1 MITFSPRCRCAG
13 GHRAGSSDPGEV
25 AARVAPHYLRRTRQ
39 ADEVSPWPIRS
50 TVPSV
55 HSRSPPH
62 SCWSTGSA
70 GKRSSRAGC
79 SARCGGSRAV
89 ARRTAP
95 CAGPMTDPTAPASPR
110 PRPAMLLALL
120 GAAAVVGLAVSL
132 ASWGFLEGVHQI
144 QQGVFVDLPRD
155 VGYSDGAPVWWP
167 LPVLVLA
174 GLVTA
179 FAIERLPG
187 IGGHSPAG
195 GLATGSAQPIELPG
209 VLLAAAATIG
219 LGVVL
224 GPEAPLI
231 ALGSGMGILAV
242 RLVRRDAPD
251 QVRAVLAAA
260 GSFAAVSFIFGS
272 PLVGAVILIEAA
284 GLDRRRL
291 MVLVPVGLL
300 AAGIGSLVSIGMGSW
315 AGLSSKDFALGALA
329 RPDFAPAD
337 VAEFA
342 WTIPLAVA
350 VAAVAFAIFTVARA
364 LEPFL
369 ERRRFVLLPTAGLVV
384 AGLAIA
390 FSQATDKGAEQV
402 LFSGQE
408 QLPGLVEGAGA
419 WSVSALVLLICFKG
433 VACSVSLAGFRG
445 GPTFPGLF
453 LGAAAGVLASHL
465 PGLALTPAVA
475 VAMGAA
481 MVAVLRLP
489 LSAALLTLVM
499 TSSAGRG
506 VEPLVI
512 VGVVA
517 ALLTTLALS
526 RRAQAEAAADDAG
539 AVGTGPGASSR
550 APAVPR

>member
-1 MITFSPRCRCAG
+1 
-13 GHRAGSSDPGEV
+13 
-25 AARVAPHYLRRTRQ
+25 
-39 ADEVSPWPIRS
+39 
-50 TVPSV
+50 
-55 HSRSPPH
+55 
-62 SCWSTGSA
+62 
-70 GKRSSRAGC
+70 
-79 SARCGGSRAV
+79 
-89 ARRTAP
+89 
-95 CAGPMTDPTAPASPR
+95 
-110 PRPAMLLALL
+110 MLLALL

-155 VGYSDGAPVWWP
+155 LGYGDGAPVWWP

-251 QVRAVLAAA
+251 QLRAVIAAA

-291 MVLVPVGLL
+291 MVIVPVGLL

-315 AGLSSKDFALGALA
+315 TGLSTSDYALGRLTLPDFA
-329 RPDFAPAD
+329 RPD
-337 VAEFA
+337 VTEFA
-342 WTIPLAVA
+342 WTVPLAVG
-350 VAAVAFAIFTVARA
+350 VAAGCVAIFTGARA
-364 LEPFL
+364 LQPLL
-369 ERRRFVLLPTAGLVV
+369 ERRRFVLLPAAGLVV

-408 QLPGLVEGAGA
+408 QLPGLVESAGA
-419 WSVSALVLLICFKG
+419 WSVSSLVLLIAFKG
-433 VACSVSLAGFRG
+433 MAWSVSLGGFRG

-453 LGAAAGVLASHL
+453 LGAAAGILASHL
-465 PGLALTPAVA
+465 PGLGLTPAVA
-475 VAMGAA
+475 VGMGAA
-481 MVAVLRLP
+481 LVAVLRLP
-489 LSAALLTLVM
+489 LSAVLLSLVL
-499 TSSAGRG
+499 TSGAGHG

-517 ALLTTLALS
+517 ALVTTLALS
-526 RRAQAEAAADDAG
+526 RRQGGEPGEGDDTTVADD
-539 AVGTGPGASSR
+539 GTARVKRHLDQAMTPSA
-550 APAVPR
+550 